1 MLNLMV
7 FFLQKNLEKRSIPCF
22 FLSFLNKTNCHLH
35 KIAKHQSKIKMKL
48 VPHLSVGAVER
59 HN

>member
-1 MLNLMV
+1 
-7 FFLQKNLEKRSIPCF
+7 
-22 FLSFLNKTNCHLH
+22 LSFLNKTNCHLH

>member
-1 MLNLMV
+1 MV
-7 FFLQKNLEKRSIPCF
+7 FFYKKKIRKTQISIVF

-35 KIAKHQSKIKMKL
+35 KIAKHQSKTKMKL
-48 VPHLSVGAVER
+48 VLHLFVGAVER